1 MDKNS
6 VEIKA
11 LIEKMESDRKNLF
24 DERKVYIE
32 QLEIEK
38 NKKDYSDG
46 KFNETEETKPLEED
60 INKIS
65 SELNV
70 IIGEIQK
77 VKNEIR
83 IYEY

>member
-70 IIGEIQK
+70 ISRFK
-77 VKNEIR
+77 K
-83 IYEY
+83 

>member
-32 QLEIEK
+32 QLEI
-38 NKKDYSDG
+38 
-46 KFNETEETKPLEED
+46 
-60 INKIS
+60 
-65 SELNV
+65 
-70 IIGEIQK
+70 
-77 VKNEIR
+77 
-83 IYEY
+83 